1 MKVSELTFGF
11 ANLFHLWTE
20 PAWLEDKG
28 NGTVYVKNATIL
40 LNLVPTNK
48 DGVIQIDFTETKIEI
63 EDYKV
68 DLNGS
73 SDWSKAA

>member
-1 MKVSELTFGF
+1 
-11 ANLFHLWTE
+11 
-20 PAWLEDKG
+20 
-28 NGTVYVKNATIL
+28 
-40 LNLVPTNK
+40 
-48 DGVIQIDFTETKIEI
+48 VIQIDFTETKIEI